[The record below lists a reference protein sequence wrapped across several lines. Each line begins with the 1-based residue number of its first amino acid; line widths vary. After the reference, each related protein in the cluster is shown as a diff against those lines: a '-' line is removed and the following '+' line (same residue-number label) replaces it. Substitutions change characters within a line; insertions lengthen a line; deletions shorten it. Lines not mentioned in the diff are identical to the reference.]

1 MTNKGQSLRKLQI
14 ARHVIEG
21 PLDLPDED
29 KDRINQASEDI
40 KSQDNVEGS
49 EEGNFTEELDMH
61 RWLKLYAIESEVLT
75 LIYFLLDFIAK

>member
-1 MTNKGQSLRKLQI
+1 MTHEHQRLCKLQI

-40 KSQDNVEGS
+40 KSKDSIEGS
-49 EEGNFTEELDMH
+49 EEGDFTEELDMH
-61 RWLKLYAIESEVLT
+61 RRLKLYAKESKVLT
-75 LIYFLLDFIAK
+75 LIYFFLDVIAK